1 MKKHPIV
8 YMFFSFIMILTFFDI
23 VKKGNSFSELENRN
37 LARKPIFS
45 ISSFVEGKYRDKYE
59 EYINDNFIFRN
70 QWINLKSISEYTLG

>member
-23 VKKGNSFSELENRN
+23 VKKDNSFSELENRN

-45 ISSFVEGKYRDKYE
+45 ISSFLEGKYRDKYATDN
-59 EYINDNFIFRN
+59 INTI
-70 QWINLKSISEYTLG
+70 INTKHSKDLFFFMNLS

>member
-59 EYINDNFIFRN
+59 EYINDNFMTVSPVVN
-70 QWINLKSISEYTLG
+70 D